1 MKHNST
7 GTATSLRYHAEMTH
21 SVAGRPEPGEFA
33 EWQAGYIAEVSGADP
48 VAAIERS
55 SQEAM
60 AFLRSID
67 ESTSARRYAEGK
79 WSVKQVLGHVV
90 DAERIFGCRLL
101 RVARGDGAALPS
113 FQQDDYAATARSDE
127 RSWQGLVDEFEA
139 LRRSHVFLFQSL
151 APGDWT
157 RRGTVSGAP
166 VSARALGFVLI
177 GHEVHHR
184 KILAER
190 YLL

>member
-1 MKHNST
+1 M
-7 GTATSLRYHAEMTH
+7 RYHASMTQ
-21 SVAGRPEPGEFA
+21 SVPGRPEPGEFA
-33 EWQAGYIAEVSGADP
+33 EWQAGYIAQVPGGDL
-48 VAAIERS
+48 VAAIERAS
-55 SQEAM
+55 HEAS

-101 RVARGDGAALPS
+101 RIARGDETALPS
-113 FQQDDYAATARSDE
+113 FAQDDYAATARSDE
-127 RSWQGLVDEFEA
+127 RTWNGLVDEFEA
-139 LRRSHVFLFQSL
+139 LRRSHVFLFRSL

-157 RRGTVSGAP
+157 RRGTVSGSA
-166 VSARALGFVLI
+166 VSARALAYVLI
-177 GHEVHHR
+177 GHELHHR

-190 YLL
+190 YLASRPS